1 MKRDADL
8 VREKDRLES
17 GSSSPESTRRASGSG
32 AITKASSGIGG
43 LDDILSGGFPRER
56 LYVVQGSPG
65 AGKTTIGLQ
74 FLLNGLAVGETGL
87 YITLSEAANELT
99 ASARSHGWSLDGIH
113 MQEVLPSEDGGSD
126 AANTLFHPAEVE
138 LSETTGSVLEAIG
151 RVNPQRLVI
160 DSLSEIRLLSQS
172 PLRYRRQ
179 ILALKQ
185 FLAGRRCTTLFLDEI
200 SEQETDVHLQTIAHG
215 VLLLEQLAPIFGAER
230 RRLRVLKLRGVKFRG
245 GFHDFKIETG
255 GVAVFPR
262 LVAAEHQRP
271 ATEGT
276 VSSGVAELDALLGG
290 GVDRGTTTL
299 VMGPAGTGKS
309 LLVAQYAA
317 AAAERNERVL
327 MLTFDEGIET
337 FFTRTE
343 AMGIPIRRHVESG
356 QISVRQI
363 DPAELSPGEFAHI
376 LRRAVEE
383 DGARMIVI
391 DSLSG
396 YFNAMP
402 EERFLTVQLHELFT
416 FLRQQGV
423 LVLLTLPQHGFVGP
437 NVGGPIE
444 VSYLA
449 DTVVLL
455 RYFEFGGTVR
465 KAISVLKKRSGRH
478 ETTIRELML
487 DENGLRVGPALENVR
502 GVLSGT
508 PIFSGDQETLMK
520 EGSGRSSW

>member
-1 MKRDADL
+1 M
-8 VREKDRLES
+8 LES
-17 GSSSPESTRRASGSG
+17 
-32 AITKASSGIGG
+32 
-43 LDDILSGGFPRER
+43 
-56 LYVVQGSPG
+56 
-65 AGKTTIGLQ
+65 
-74 FLLNGLAVGETGL
+74 
-87 YITLSEAANELT
+87 
-99 ASARSHGWSLDGIH
+99 
-113 MQEVLPSEDGGSD
+113 
-126 AANTLFHPAEVE
+126 
-138 LSETTGSVLEAIG
+138 IG
-151 RVNPQRLVI
+151 RINPQRLVV

-185 FLAGRRCTTLFLDEI
+185 FLAGRRCTTLFLDEV
-200 SEQETDVHLQTIAHG
+200 SEQETDVHLQTISHG
-215 VLLLEQLAPIFGAER
+215 VLRLEQLAPIYGAER
-230 RRLRVLKLRGVKFRG
+230 RRLRVMKLRGVKFRG
-245 GFHDFKIETG
+245 GFHDFKIETR

-262 LVAAEHQRP
+262 LVAAEHQMP
-271 ATEGT
+271 TTEGT
-276 VSSGVAELDALLGG
+276 VSSGLAEIDALLGG

-317 AAAERNERVL
+317 AAADRNERVL
-327 MLTFDEGIET
+327 MLTFDEGLET

-343 AMGIPIRRHVESG
+343 AMGIRMRRHVESG
-356 QISVRQI
+356 RVVVRQV
-363 DPAELSPGEFAHI
+363 DPAELSPGEFTHI

-383 DGARMIVI
+383 EGARMIVI

-416 FLRQQGV
+416 FLRQHGV
-423 LVLLTLPQHGFVGP
+423 VVLLTLPQHGFVGP

-487 DENGLRVGPALENVR
+487 DANGLRVGPALEHVQ

-508 PIFSGDQETLMK
+508 PIFSGEEGTLMK
-520 EGSGRSSW
+520 EGGGRSAE